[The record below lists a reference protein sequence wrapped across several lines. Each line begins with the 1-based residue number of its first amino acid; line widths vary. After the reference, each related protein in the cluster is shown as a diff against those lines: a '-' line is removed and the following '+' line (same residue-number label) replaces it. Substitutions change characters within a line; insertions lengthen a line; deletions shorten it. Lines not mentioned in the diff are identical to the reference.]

1 MKRARQTSESI
12 ELAAILAFSGGLMDA
27 YSYLARGKVFANAQ
41 TGNILLFGVNLADGD
56 AARALHY
63 AVPVIAFAAGIALAH
78 SIKIFSREHR
88 LHWRQIAL
96 LVEAALLVV
105 VSCIPDDLNLIANSL
120 TSLGCGI
127 QVQAFR
133 KLHGNGFATTMCIG
147 NLRSGTQRLVDYVH
161 ERDRA
166 HLEGCLLYYGV
177 ILCFAIGAIAGSRV
191 IGALGL
197 RAILVSSALLLVAF
211 FVMFQDRE
219 KRARERAAA
228 APDTTVA
235 SASPSPS
242 PGAEVSP
249 GADARILHHRRRAIP
264 ILALAPWPQAVPHSP
279 HRAVAVWGRLMSCGR
294 VPPLPDRARGGGVP
308 VPSLGVTGF
317 DGARLRR
324 AAGRGLLA
332 T

>member
-1 MKRARQTSESI
+1 MKRAKQTSESI

-56 AARALHY
+56 ANRALHY
-63 AVPVIAFAAGIALAH
+63 AVPVVAFAVGIALAH
-78 SIKIFSREHR
+78 SLKIFSKERH

-96 LVEAALLVV
+96 IVEVVLLVV
-105 VSCIPDDLNLIANSL
+105 VSFIPDDFNLIANSL
-120 TSLGCGI
+120 TSLSCGI

-147 NLRSGTQRLVDYVH
+147 NLRSGTQKLVDYLH
-161 ERDRA
+161 ERDRGY
-166 HLEGCLLYYGV
+166 LEGCLLYYGV

-197 RAILVSSALLLVAF
+197 KAILVSPALLLVAF

-228 APDTTVA
+228 AAAAERGKTSLPA
-235 SASPSPS
+235 SK
-242 PGAEVSP
+242 
-249 GADARILHHRRRAIP
+249 
-264 ILALAPWPQAVPHSP
+264 
-279 HRAVAVWGRLMSCGR
+279 
-294 VPPLPDRARGGGVP
+294 
-308 VPSLGVTGF
+308 
-317 DGARLRR
+317 
-324 AAGRGLLA
+324 
-332 T
+332 

>member
-1 MKRARQTSESI
+1 MKRAKQTSESI

-56 AARALHY
+56 VDRALHY
-63 AVPVIAFAAGIALAH
+63 AVPVAAFAVGIALAH
-78 SIKIFSREHR
+78 SIKLFSKERR
-88 LHWRQIAL
+88 LHWRQVAL
-96 LVEAALLVV
+96 LVEAALLLVV
-105 VSCIPDDLNLIANSL
+105 AFIPDDLNLIANSL

-147 NLRSGTQRLVDYVH
+147 NLRSGTQKLVDYLH
-161 ERDRA
+161 EKDRGY
-166 HLEGCLLYYGV
+166 LEGCLLYYGV

-197 RAILVSSALLLVAF
+197 KAILVSPALLVIAF

-228 APDTTVA
+228 AA
-235 SASPSPS
+235 A
-242 PGAEVSP
+242 A
-249 GADARILHHRRRAIP
+249 A
-264 ILALAPWPQAVPHSP
+264 
-279 HRAVAVWGRLMSCGR
+279 
-294 VPPLPDRARGGGVP
+294 
-308 VPSLGVTGF
+308 
-317 DGARLRR
+317 
-324 AAGRGLLA
+324 AAGAGAGEPQQR
-332 T
+332 

>member
-96 LVEAALLVV
+96 LVEAALLVI
-105 VSCIPDDLNLIANSL
+105 VSCTPDDLNLIANSL

-177 ILCFAIGAIAGSRV
+177 ILCFAIGAITGSRV

-219 KRARERAAA
+219 KGARERAAA
-228 APDTTVA
+228 PDTAAA
-235 SASPSPS
+235 SASPS

-264 ILALAPWPQAVPHSP
+264 ILALAPWPQAVPPPPRIAPSP
-279 HRAVAVWGRLMSCGR
+279 F
-294 VPPLPDRARGGGVP
+294 GV
-308 VPSLGVTGF
+308 
-317 DGARLRR
+317 D
-324 AAGRGLLA
+324 
-332 T
+332 